1 MTLLGF
7 RITMSERRTR
17 IKRKKLKE
25 KKKSKMPLICHH
37 SKVFYAMISCHC
49 VNKFTTFSFP
59 GYNSI

>member
-49 VNKFTTFSFP
+49 V
-59 GYNSI
+59 